1 MTVKTLEIK
10 VNRVFKLETE
20 GPVKGFA
27 DIAVNEV
34 LIIKGLRVV
43 EGKKGLFV
51 TMPKSQGK
59 DNKWYDS
66 VYPLTKEARQDI
78 QEAVL
83 EAFNG

>member
-27 DIAVNEV
+27 DISVNEV
-34 LIIKGLRVV
+34 LIVKGLRVV

-83 EAFNG
+83 EEFNG

>member
-27 DIAVNEV
+27 DISVNEV
-34 LIIKGLRVV
+34 LIVKGLRVV